1 MRKYVSLNFKRIV
14 FTIGLFLFAPI
25 LVSAAPLGARHT
37 SVATAMGDNVL
48 LGGNY
53 LEIGIHPYGAFRT
66 DDLNGKT
73 GLDSF
78 HLNGQSGKRLGLYYN
93 EHIWGEANPNTND
106 FTYGAEADAYFLSY
120 KKGDTYKVFGS
131 ISTMASLADSG
142 FTSVHVTDETEDST
156 TLKAKVECTTPDNVV
171 LIMDISFGVNDKF
184 FITNIK
190 VVNNS
195 SSKIEDV
202 RFSKFNWPEM
212 DEVINHTQASYMK
225 ILSNPSSSKEGGE
238 KNFAMISSRGAITHD
253 GWFYFSDSNNARVAI
268 LDPEEGAFDYWPASD
283 DIANMDIRYI
293 NQIWNE
299 TTAGVPNYADD
310 DRMSIFYPN
319 PTDVNDWTYY
329 EEAYLAISIKLGD
342 INASAKGSTIL
353 YTSLDNN
360 IHTGLK
366 DVLSYRA
373 SEYVKKR
380 TDKTI
385 EMIVKDGFEYSI
397 DNWVTKNTT
406 GVFTGLNPETK
417 YTVQLRKE
425 SDGSEAEE
433 VEVTTKKSGKDA
445 VAIELVAVTDT
456 AVSFK
461 AVNGYEYSK
470 DNGVTWTADNTFTG
484 LTPDTEYTILGRLQ
498 ETYEEMYGKTTE
510 LVVKTLKHVDSA
522 LDAVNNHVEID
533 INIIDLVP
541 TIYFNSGELYEAVMN
556 DADVKEAVD
565 GGQQVRIMFDI
576 VSITKDSSDEKHF
589 DGKSFGFAFDVEIKL
604 YVNNVFV
611 KNIIDMEK
619 AIGIKVAIPESLVKD
634 GRKFYVVRKHET
646 FKDEVDSHGHHS
658 LVPDVVT
665 WDILDDVDDDIKT
678 LTFMND
684 KFSEFFIVYEDPS
697 ESSETTNPKTGDNI
711 LTYVTLLII
720 GVSGLFLTK
729 SKKLDF

>member
-1 MRKYVSLNFKRIV
+1 MNFRNFGRII
-14 FTIGLFLFAPI
+14 FTFALFFLMPI
-25 LVSAAPLGARHT
+25 LVGAAPLGARHT
-37 SVATAMGDNVL
+37 SVATTKGVNVL

-106 FTYGAEADAYFLSY
+106 FTYDSEADAYFLSY

-131 ISTMASLADSG
+131 ISSMASLADSG
-142 FTSVHVTDETEDST
+142 FTSVNVTDETTDST
-156 TLKAKVECTTPDNVV
+156 TLKAKVECTTPDNVI

-184 FITNIK
+184 FITDIK

-202 RFSKFNWPEM
+202 RFSKFNWPM
-212 DEVINHTQASYMK
+212 IDEVINHTQSSYMK
-225 ILSNPSSSKEGGE
+225 VLSNPSSSKKGGE

-283 DIANMDIRYI
+283 DIVNMDIRYI

-299 TTAGVPNYADD
+299 TTTGVPNYADD
-310 DRMSIFYPN
+310 DRMSIFYPD
-319 PTDVNDWTYY
+319 PTDVNDWIYY
-329 EEAYLAISIKLGD
+329 DEAYIAISIKLGD
-342 INASAKGSTIL
+342 INTSAEESTIL
-353 YTSLDNN
+353 YTSLDND

-366 DVLSYRA
+366 DVLSYRV

-385 EMIVKDGFEYSI
+385 EMNVKDGFEYSI

-417 YTVQLRKE
+417 YTVELRKE
-425 SDGSEAEE
+425 SDGSEAKE
-433 VEVTTKKSGKDA
+433 VEVTTKRSGKDA

-461 AVNGYEYSK
+461 AVSGYEYSK

-522 LDAVNNHVEID
+522 LDDVDNVEID
-533 INIIDLVP
+533 INIIDVVP
-541 TIYFNSGELYEAVMN
+541 TIYFNSGALYEAVMN

-604 YVNNVFV
+604 YVDNEFV

-619 AIGIKVAIPESLVKD
+619 AIEIKVAIPESLAKD

-646 FKDEVDSHGHHS
+646 FKDEVDSHGHHT

-665 WDILDDVDDDIKT
+665 WDILDDVDEDIKT
-678 LTFMND
+678 LTFMNG
-684 KFSEFFIVYEDPS
+684 KFSEFFVVYEDTS
-697 ESSETTNPKTGDNI
+697 NTNPKTGDTI
-711 LTYVTLLII
+711 LSYVLLLI
-720 GVSGLFLTK
+720 VSISTLFIYKKQDLLDDV
-729 SKKLDF
+729 SK